1 MKIRITLFLMLL
13 GGILMLPSCLPEFNL
28 EGDDLDDWNPN
39 FAIPL
44 LNTNL
49 TIQDALDNFE
59 TGGLITTNS
68 DNLVTVVYRGSR
80 FSIFGGDF
88 FNLPDFQVPFLDT
101 IQDNPVPLPSPTEFK
116 NITLKAGTYTYGAS
130 SLETQA
136 LNVTVTIPD
145 LTIGGLAF
153 VRQFVIPASDGV
165 TPVQFTDTVN
175 LEYFN
180 LSFEGGDFRTEYKAI
195 RTNDGQSVTIPNSYF
210 EMYGL
215 EYSYIDGYFGNQV
228 LDLPAGNNT
237 IDLFKNWQQ
246 GNIVFEEPK
255 FTFNFRNSYGC
266 PIRINV
272 DSLSV
277 VTNFNGTVSLQSPDI
292 DNGIDLNFPSLAQ
305 IGGVST
311 TSLTLNA
318 NNSNINDLLSN
329 IPFKFF
335 YDLEGKINPD
345 ANPAIQNFLTDSSK
359 LEVDVD
365 MELPLYAGIGEF
377 VLKDTFDFDFSEY
390 EDLERIAFRLL
401 SNNGFPF
408 DVGMQIYFLNEQN
421 EMLDSLFSSNRPVF
435 AAANVDGAGNVTSS
449 VETLTEE
456 SFDNLRFSNL
466 TANGKKL
473 VIIGSLQTIN
483 GGTTPVKIYSDYN
496 LSIKLG
502 ALGGL

>member
-13 GGILMLPSCLPEFNL
+13 GILILPSCLPDFNL
-28 EGDDLDDWNPN
+28 DGEDLDDWNPN

-49 TIQDALDNFE
+49 TLQDALDNFD
-59 TGGLITTNS
+59 TGGLISTNS
-68 DNLVTVVYRGSR
+68 DNLITVVYRGSR
-80 FSIFGGDF
+80 FSIFGGSF

-116 NITLKAGTYTYGAS
+116 NITLKGGTYTYGAS

-145 LTIGGLAF
+145 LTIAGLAF
-153 VRQFVIPASDGV
+153 VRQFIIPASDGV
-165 TPVQFTDTVN
+165 TPVEFTDTVN
-175 LEYFN
+175 LTDFN

-195 RTNDGQSVTIPNSYF
+195 GTSNGQSVVIPSSYF
-210 EMYGL
+210 EMYDL
-215 EYSYIDGYFGNQV
+215 EYSYIDGYFGNQT
-228 LDLPAGNNT
+228 LNLPAGSNT

-246 GNIVFEEPK
+246 GNITFEDPK

-266 PIRINV
+266 PIRVNV
-272 DSLSV
+272 DSMSV
-277 VTNFNGTVSLQSPDI
+277 ETNFNGTVNLQSNAL

-305 IGGVST
+305 IGGIST

-318 NNSNINDLLSN
+318 TNSNINDLLSN
-329 IPFKFF
+329 IPFEFF
-335 YDLEGKINPD
+335 YNLDAKVNPD

-365 MELPLYAGIGEF
+365 MELPMYASIGEF

-390 EDLERIAFRLL
+390 EDLERITFRLL
-401 SNNGFPF
+401 TDNGFPF
-408 DVGMQIYFLNEQN
+408 DVGMQVYFLNDQN
-421 EMLDSLFSSNRPVF
+421 ETLDSLFSTNSPVF
-435 AAANVDGAGNVTSS
+435 AAASVDASGNVTSS
-449 VETLTEE
+449 VETITEE

-466 TANGKKL
+466 TANGTKL
-473 VIIGSLQTIN
+473 VIIGSLQTVD

-496 LSIKLG
+496 VSIKLG
-502 ALGGL
+502 ALGGI